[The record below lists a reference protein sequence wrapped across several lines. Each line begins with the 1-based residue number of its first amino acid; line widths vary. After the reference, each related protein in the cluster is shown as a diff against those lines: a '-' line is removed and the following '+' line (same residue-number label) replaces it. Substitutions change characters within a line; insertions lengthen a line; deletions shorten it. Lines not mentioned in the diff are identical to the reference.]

1 MAALH
6 QALECLA
13 PTSWDSVPVSPPDNL
28 RAYVSD
34 IVKKSR
40 LIVESV
46 PEPPSFSPVSNE
58 SHPITPSSRSSRAP
72 SSAKSASFSSSSS
85 LSPSSPSSPFSSQ
98 ISHSSARTGTTDPQ
112 LITSLR
118 KEWGKPIKIGNGKE
132 NPLDIPVYKLAS
144 KDGRGSW
151 FARRS
156 VHEGLPFS
164 RWKEKMQSEIGE
176 TIRMREEEKRKRPGS
191 TPEASIRGIGGDK
204 KVESIEVRDAD
215 GKTVLGRLEVYELS
229 AQFPGPTTARDFV
242 TLLITTDRA
251 FDEAVDN
258 REDSAERAPPRSCL
272 IVSKPCEHPETPPR
286 EGYIRGQYE
295 SVELIREV
303 RVGGSRRRGRGSA
316 SSARQSSRAG
326 SPPREDGKSIRNGM
340 GQRRISLPIRPKS
353 KSAEDL
359 TRHVRKGGK
368 THSAAH
374 EEQRSSMGDRQW
386 DDIDN
391 AGCDES
397 GDLEEEDMNP
407 VEWIMITRSDPG
419 GSVPRWMVDRGTPKS
434 IVTDAAKFLNWAC
447 QTDGTPVEMDS
458 DRRYATERH
467 KSSPRPESQTSQQ
480 TNGYSGGIITS
491 QGPKDQLAKT
501 TPRAEGEYK
510 SEQHSNLISSVAS
523 LVNAG
528 LEMYAPRAILDYI
541 PGYFS
546 RPQTPSQGGRETVRA
561 GDGDSIASTD
571 TYTSADTHQA
581 RSVAGESTSTHS
593 LNRVPSHTAVSSS
606 SGGMASPLHNSA
618 HTELSEDLSH
628 IGGKSHLTSQEKTL
642 AKLES
647 RKREIERRLV
657 QISAE
662 EESLGLPPKA
672 RNGKNHQDGTESER
686 TNTGTSSK
694 DKDEDVTAGT
704 ADRDIFVSN
713 PGPETLQAH
722 KSASILSRNESKLLK
737 QLAKIEEQQ
746 LKVTAKIEARRRK
759 EAERSEKSRTRSEV
773 ESLRREVQ
781 TLKKEVGELR
791 GEREHWLDLIGRLQS
806 ENTKLAA
813 ERHGVRNKD

>member
-13 PTSWDSVPVSPPDNL
+13 PTTWDSVPVSPPDNL

-34 IVKKSR
+34 ILKKSR

-46 PEPPSFSPVSNE
+46 PEPPSFSSASNE
-58 SHPITPSSRSSRAP
+58 SNPITTSSRSSRAP
-72 SSAKSASFSSSSS
+72 SSAKSASSS
-85 LSPSSPSSPFSSQ
+85 SSPFSSQ
-98 ISHSSARTGTTDPQ
+98 ISNSSARTGTTDPQ
-112 LITSLR
+112 FTSLR
-118 KEWGKPIKIGNGKE
+118 KEWGKPIKVGNGKE
-132 NPLDIPVYKLAS
+132 NPLDIPVYKVAS

-176 TIRMREEEKRKRPGS
+176 TLRMREEKKRQGS
-191 TPEASIRGIGGDK
+191 TPDASIRGIGGDK

-215 GKTVLGRLEVYELS
+215 GKTLLGRLEVYELS

-258 REDSAERAPPRSCL
+258 REESAERAPPRSYL
-272 IVSKPCEHPETPPR
+272 IVSKPCDHPETPPR

-303 RVGGSRRRGRGSA
+303 RVGGSRRGRGSS
-316 SSARQSSRAG
+316 SSARQSRAG
-326 SPPREDGKSIRNGM
+326 SPPRDGKSIRNGM
-340 GQRRISLPIRPKS
+340 GQCMNSLPIRPKG

-359 TRHVRKGGK
+359 TRHVRKRGK
-368 THSAAH
+368 TDSAAH
-374 EEQRSSMGDRQW
+374 EKQLSSMEEGQG
-386 DDIDN
+386 N
-391 AGCDES
+391 ENEKASCDES
-397 GDLEEEDMNP
+397 GDVEEEDMNP

-447 QTDGTPVEMDS
+447 QTDGIPDEMDN
-458 DRRYATERH
+458 DQGYATESH
-467 KSSPRPESQTSQQ
+467 KPSPRPESQTSQQ
-480 TNGYSGGIITS
+480 KNGYSGGITS
-491 QGPKDQLAKT
+491 QGPKDQPAKT
-501 TPRAEGEYK
+501 ASRAEGEYK
-510 SEQHSNLISSVAS
+510 SEQPSSLISSVAS
-523 LVNAG
+523 MVNTG
-528 LEMYAPRAILDYI
+528 LGMYAPRAILDYI

-561 GDGDSIASTD
+561 GDSDSIASTD
-571 TYTSADTHQA
+571 TFTSADTHQA
-581 RSVAGESTSTHS
+581 RSVAGESTSTNS

-606 SGGMASPLHNSA
+606 SGDMATPLHDSG
-618 HTELSEDLSH
+618 HTELSEDLTH
-628 IGGKSHLTSQEKTL
+628 IGRKLHLTSQEKTL
-642 AKLES
+642 AKLAS
-647 RKREIERRLV
+647 RKREIERRLA
-657 QISAE
+657 QIRAE

-672 RNGKNHQDGTESER
+672 RNGKHHKDGTESER
-686 TNTGTSSK
+686 TNTTTSSK
-694 DKDEDVTAGT
+694 DKAEDVTTVT
-704 ADRDIFVSN
+704 ADRDIFISN

-722 KSASILSRNESKLLK
+722 KSASNLSRSESKLLK
-737 QLAKIEEQQ
+737 QLTKIEEQQ
-746 LKVTAKIEARRRK
+746 LKVTSKIETRRRK

-781 TLKKEVGELR
+781 ALKKEVGELR

-813 ERHGVRNKD
+813 ERHGVRHKD